1 MEKFRATT
9 VSDVQTN
16 SGYNNFN
23 SHVEAMAVTFM
34 LPFATLDNI
43 LKEHTI
49 NDMVSYNIF
58 VDVRSAIPKIYEEE
72 TKLEL
77 VKSYTV
83 RNDKFVMS
91 RGIIK
96 LINHYAKYFRKK
108 NLPYNIILFSESG
121 DSLYHKKIDKEY
133 KSKRKQS
140 KLKAVS
146 YNQGLLDN
154 ASSIIDYNIKTLE
167 KVLNNID
174 NIYYFH
180 LDYLE
185 ADFIPHYIKDKYGM
199 NEETTNFNIILSNDK
214 DLGQSINKNT
224 IQIAY
229 KSKEYKVFDEQNAF
243 TMLKPSSVK
252 SFNYDK
258 LYDIKAFPYLLAI
271 IGDSSDSVK
280 GIPNLGFV
288 GAYKYLNDLYTMGVI
303 DFKSVGYEDFVKFIS
318 SLDLKDNTTK
328 KMILN
333 EEIFISAFKLVSFDA
348 LIDNLQYEFVE
359 KIKSVVERTKTFSCE
374 PDKMVVYNTMQKICS
389 DTNLF
394 SSLSILSIK

>member
-1 MEKFRATT
+1 MERFRATPVGDNGT
-9 VSDVQTN
+9 KYT
-16 SGYNNFN
+16 NFN

-34 LPFATLDNI
+34 LPFATLDSI
-43 LKEHTI
+43 LKEHTE
-49 NDMVSYNIF
+49 NEQVTYNIF
-58 VDVRSAIPKIYEEE
+58 IDVRSAIPKIYEEE

-77 VKSYTV
+77 VKAYTV
-83 RNDKFVMS
+83 RNDKFVMA

-108 NLPYNIILFSESG
+108 NLQYNIILFSESG

-146 YNQGLLDN
+146 YNQELLTN

-167 KVLNNID
+167 KVLNNIE
-174 NIYYFH
+174 NVYYFH

-185 ADFIPHYIKDKYGM
+185 ADFIPHYIKEQYGM
-199 NEETTNFNIILSNDK
+199 NEKSTNFNIILSNDK
-214 DLGQSINKNT
+214 DLGQSITDNT

-229 KSKEYKVFDEQNAF
+229 KSKEYKVFDTSNAF
-243 TMLKPSSVK
+243 LMLKPSSVK
-252 SFNYDK
+252 VFSYDK
-258 LYDIKAFPYLLAI
+258 LYDIKAFPYLLAF

-280 GIPNLGFV
+280 GLPSIGFV
-288 GAYKYLNDLYTMGVI
+288 GAYKYFNDLYTMGVL
-303 DFKSVGYEDFVKFIS
+303 DFVSVEHSDIVDFIN
-318 SLDLKDNTTK
+318 SLGLKDNTTK
-328 KMILN
+328 KLILN
-333 EEIFISAFKLVSFDA
+333 KEIFDNAFKLVSFDA
-348 LIDNLQYEFVE
+348 LIENLQYEFVE
-359 KIKSVVERTKTFSCE
+359 KIKSVVERTKTFSQE

-394 SSLSILSIK
+394 SSLNILTMK

>member
-1 MEKFRATT
+1 MYNKFRAVT
-9 VSDVQTN
+9 VGEN
-16 SGYNNFN
+16 NNGFNNFN

-34 LPFATLDNI
+34 LPFASLDTI
-43 LKEHTI
+43 LKEHTD
-49 NDMVSYNIF
+49 NEQVTYNIF
-58 VDVRSAIPKIYEEE
+58 IDVRSAIPKIYEEE
-72 TKLEL
+72 TKIEL
-77 VKSYTV
+77 VKAYTV
-83 RNDKFVMS
+83 RNDRFVMA

-108 NLPYNIILFSESG
+108 NLKHNIILFSESG

-174 NIYYFH
+174 NVYYFH

-185 ADFIPHYIKDKYGM
+185 ADFIPHYIKSQYGM
-199 NEETTNFNIILSNDK
+199 NDSTTNFNVILSNDK
-214 DLGQSINKNT
+214 DLGQSITENT

-229 KSKEYKVFDEQNAF
+229 KGKEYKVFDTNNAF
-243 TMLKPSSVK
+243 LMLKPSSTK
-252 SFNYDK
+252 TFEYDK
-258 LYDIKAFPYLLAI
+258 LYDIRAFPYLLAI

-280 GIPNLGFV
+280 GIPSVGFV
-288 GAYKYLNDLYTMGVI
+288 TAYKYLNDLTMMGVLNFDNI
-303 DFKSVGYEDFVKFIS
+303 KYDSLVEFIN
-318 SLDLKDNTTK
+318 SLGLKDNNTKRLVENKDVFTT
-328 KMILN
+328 
-333 EEIFISAFKLVSFDA
+333 AFKLVSFEA

-359 KIKSVVERTKTFSCE
+359 KIKSVVERTKTFTME
-374 PDKMVVYNTMQKICS
+374 NDKMIVYNTMQKICS

-394 SSLSILSIK
+394 SSLNILTMR